1 MRILLLLI
9 VLAIIGLT
17 LARWLGQ
24 PPPPSSVPP
33 EAADPTAAPAVPTR
47 PQELK
52 PFEQDLNRFMQDAAT
67 QRGRQ
72 ADPP

>member
-9 VLAIIGLT
+9 VLALIGLT
-17 LARWLGQ
+17 LARWLGEK
-24 PPPPSSVPP
+24 PTTTRVPP
-33 EAADPTAAPAVPTR
+33 AATPTALPAVPTR

-52 PFEQDLNRFMQDAAT
+52 QFEQDLNRFLQDAAT
-67 QRGRQ
+67 QRRRE

>member
-1 MRILLLLI
+1 MRLLLLLV
-9 VLAIIGLT
+9 VLAMIGLT
-17 LARWLGQ
+17 LARWLGEK
-24 PPPPSSVPP
+24 PAAARVPP
-33 EAADPTAAPAVPTR
+33 AASNPTAAPAAPTR

-52 PFEQDLNRFMQDAAT
+52 QFERDLNRFMQDTAT

>member
-1 MRILLLLI
+1 MRVLLLLV

-17 LARWLGQ
+17 LARWLGEK
-24 PPPPSSVPP
+24 PVASRVPP
-33 EAADPTAAPAVPTR
+33 EAATSAAPAVPTR

-52 PFEQDLNRFMQDAAT
+52 QFEQDLNRFLQDAAT
-67 QRGRQ
+67 QRGHQ

>member
-1 MRILLLLI
+1 MRIVLLLI

-24 PPPPSSVPP
+24 PSRTAPAPPG
-33 EAADPTAAPAVPTR
+33 AAATAPPAVPTR
-47 PQELK
+47 PQDLK
-52 PFEQDLNRFMQDAAT
+52 AFEQDLNRFMQDAA
-67 QRGRQ
+67 RPHRRE

>member
-1 MRILLLLI
+1 MRILLLLV

-24 PPPPSSVPP
+24 PPASRVPP
-33 EAADPTAAPAVPTR
+33 EATTTAVPVVPTR

-52 PFEQDLNRFMQDAAT
+52 KFEQDINRFLQDAAT

>member
-1 MRILLLLI
+1 MRLLLLLI

-24 PPPPSSVPP
+24 PPRTAPVPP
-33 EAADPTAAPAVPTR
+33 AATTPTAPAVPTR
-47 PQELK
+47 PQDLK
-52 PFEQDLNRFMQDAAT
+52 AFEQDVNRFMQDAAT
-67 QRGRQ
+67 QRGHQ